1 MNKPSKLLALVLSL
15 SIAFVSTAAYTP
27 KASAESLSS
36 LKSQQSEIKSKISAS
51 EEKLKKLKTE
61 KNAQEKVVSE
71 LNAELSNLSDEYNN
85 VKEQKNIVDG
95 EIAETQEKIQKLV
108 NDIAKKDAEIAETVE
123 LFCQRLRANYISGNK
138 TTLEMLTSSDSISVF
153 LNRLELLKR
162 VTNSDQAL
170 VDKLNEEIAQLEKD
184 KKELEESKKALEV
197 KQEELRGVEDQLQ
210 STLSVIKAKTNE
222 VEAKLKEINN
232 AATEAEEDIES
243 FNAQEAK
250 IKAAINSIY
259 AAEAKAKAAA
269 AAAAAAKKRS
279 SGSVNNNA
287 PQYVNP
293 GNPSSGFMFPVKG
306 NVYMS
311 SGFGY
316 RSASISGWS
325 FHGGI
330 DIAGGNIYGQP
341 VYASRAGT
349 VIVAEHYSNSGYGHY
364 VMLDHGD
371 GYQTLYGHCSSV
383 VVNTGEYVKQGQLI
397 AYVGSTGNSTGPH
410 LHFEVR
416 YHGEKLNPLNYVSF

>member
-1 MNKPSKLLALVLSL
+1 MNKPSKLLALALSL
-15 SIAFVSTAAYTP
+15 SIAVVSTAAYTP
-27 KASAESLSS
+27 KANAESLSS
-36 LKSQQSEIKSKISAS
+36 LKSQQTEIKSKISAS
-51 EEKLKKLKTE
+51 EEKLEKLKSE
-61 KNAQEKVVSE
+61 KNAQEKVVNE
-71 LNAELSNLSDEYNN
+71 LNAQLSNLSDEYNN
-85 VKEQKNIVDG
+85 VKAQKNVVDG
-95 EIAETQEKIQKLV
+95 EIAETQDKIQKLID
-108 NDIAKKDAEIAETVE
+108 DIAQKDAEIAETVE
-123 LFCQRLRANYISGNK
+123 LFCQRLRANYISGNT
-138 TTLEMLTSSDSISVF
+138 TTLEMLTSSDSIPDF

-162 VTNSDQAL
+162 VTNNDQAL
-170 VDKLNEEIAQLEKD
+170 VDKLNDEIAQLEKD
-184 KKELEESKKALEV
+184 KQELEESKKVLEA

-210 STLSVIKAKTNE
+210 STLSVIRAKTNE
-222 VEAKLKEINN
+222 VESKLKEINI
-232 AATEAEEDIES
+232 AATEAAEDIES

-269 AAAAAAKKRS
+269 AAAKKKS
-279 SGSVNNNA
+279 SGSINSNA

-330 DIAGGNIYGQP
+330 DITGGNIYGQP

-416 YHGEKLNPLNYVSF
+416 YQGEKLNPLNYVSF

>member
-1 MNKPSKLLALVLSL
+1 MNKPSKLLALALSL
-15 SIAFVSTAAYTP
+15 SIAFVSTAVYTP
-27 KASAESLSS
+27 KASAESLAS
-36 LKSQQSEIKSKISAS
+36 LKSQQTEIKSKISAS
-51 EEKLKKLKTE
+51 EEKLEKLKTE

-71 LNAELSNLSDEYNN
+71 LNAQLSNLSDEYNN
-85 VKEQKNIVDG
+85 VKAQKNVVDG
-95 EIAETQEKIQKLV
+95 QIAETQDKIQKLV
-108 NDIAKKDAEIAETVE
+108 DDIAQKDAEIADTVE
-123 LFCQRLRANYISGNK
+123 LFCQRLRANYISGNT

-184 KKELEESKKALEV
+184 KKELEESKKVLEA
-197 KQEELRGVEDQLQ
+197 KQEELRGVEAQLQ
-210 STLSVIKAKTNE
+210 STLSVIKSKTNE
-222 VEAKLKEINN
+222 VEAKLREINS

-243 FNAQEAK
+243 FNAQEVK

-259 AAEAKAKAAA
+259 AAQAKARAAA
-269 AAAAAAKKRS
+269 EAAKKRN
-279 SGSVNNNA
+279 SGSINSNA

-330 DIAGGNIYGQP
+330 DITGGNIYGQP

-416 YHGEKLNPLNYVSF
+416 YQGEKLNPLNYVSF

>member
-1 MNKPSKLLALVLSL
+1 MNKPSKLLALALSL
-15 SIAFVSTAAYTP
+15 SIAVVSTAAYTP
-27 KASAESLSS
+27 KANAESLSS
-36 LKSQQSEIKSKISAS
+36 LKSQQTEIKSKISAS
-51 EEKLKKLKTE
+51 EEKLEKLKSE
-61 KNAQEKVVSE
+61 KNAQEKVVNE
-71 LNAELSNLSDEYNN
+71 LNAQLSNLSDEYNN
-85 VKEQKNIVDG
+85 VKAQKNVVDG
-95 EIAETQEKIQKLV
+95 EIAETQDKIQKLID
-108 NDIAKKDAEIAETVE
+108 DIAQKDAEIAETVE
-123 LFCQRLRANYISGNK
+123 LFCQRLRANYISGNT
-138 TTLEMLTSSDSISVF
+138 TTLEMLTSSDSIPDF

-162 VTNSDQAL
+162 VTNNDQAL
-170 VDKLNEEIAQLEKD
+170 VDKLNDEIAQLEKD
-184 KKELEESKKALEV
+184 KQELEESKKVLEA

-210 STLSVIKAKTNE
+210 STLSVIRAKTNE
-222 VEAKLKEINN
+222 VESKLKEINI
-232 AATEAEEDIES
+232 AATEAAEDIES

-269 AAAAAAKKRS
+269 AAAKKKS
-279 SGSVNNNA
+279 SGSINSNA

-416 YHGEKLNPLNYVSF
+416 YQGEKLNPLNYVSF